1 MKLLNMSVDGTFSEY
16 DLKAIPANLHD
27 TADEV
32 YDDKLY
38 SLYTV
43 SNTIIDNNIRTSI
56 VASNL
61 VEHTAGNGVKGYW
74 VGIGIT
80 ADLIEGSKTY
90 AGWGTLPDEE
100 LLTMEPTA
108 PDGEQFVGDK
118 KYYTYYFNAAS
129 ALSHDNTGSVV
140 IDKDGVHYHYLID
153 FSLVTMCTAP
163 EKLDEMAW
171 NQVSVQAVRDKYLFG
186 INLADSNGNPLP
198 ESLLIHYI
206 NAAVDYV
213 QNLLDIIISPTDF
226 TERHDYI
233 REDYRNWGF
242 IQLDH
247 NPVREVKSL
256 SLMYGNRPSVQIPLD
271 WVQLDKL
278 TGQITLFPSAG
289 SAGSLIIGQ
298 TGFLFGFQSQWDYAP
313 MLWEVEYEAGIDEN
327 DPTMPLELLKE
338 TIFKRASMGI
348 LNVWGDLIIGAG
360 IASQSVNMSHYGNV
374 A

>member
-206 NAAVDYV
+206 NAAVDYI

-313 MLWEVEYEAGIDEN
+313 MLWEVEYEAGIDVN
-327 DPTMPLELLKE
+327 DPIMPLELLKE
-338 TIFKRASMGI
+338 TVFKRASMGI
-348 LNVWGDLIIGAG
+348 LNVWGDLIIGK
-360 IASQSVNMSHYGNV
+360 QEYTENV